1 MRARWVRFPTQ
12 VMPPSVVD
20 ESSYTIMGQCV
31 TPPDGNEIILVRSNI
46 HGTWSLCYVLLH
58 ELVHWLQWR
67 LRAPRIFDYLIDEL
81 NWSSK
86 RSVR

>member
-12 VMPPSVVD
+12 VMPPSVID

-31 TPPDGNEIILVRSNI
+31 TPPDGNENILVRSNI
-46 HGTWSLCYVLLH
+46 DGAWSLCCVLLH
-58 ELVHWLQWR
+58 ELVHWLRWR
-67 LRAPRIFDYLIDEL
+67 LRVPRIFDGVIDEL
-81 NWSSK
+81 NWSLK